1 MIKVCPACSGMNI
14 EELKKALLGREI
26 DEVCIGECGSEYTAY
41 VGDDLITADSQEDFI
56 EKCK

>member
-1 MIKVCPACSGMNI
+1 MIRVCPACSGMDI
-14 EELKKALLGREI
+14 EELRKALLGEEI
-26 DEVCIGECGSEYTAY
+26 EEGCIGACGSEFSGF